1 MVGAPEGDADDE
13 GDNDS
18 DGDKDGD
25 RDGENDTDGNNDGDI
40 DGDLDREGDSD
51 RGDVAVARLELLFRV
66 TPTAMPA
73 AITEAVKT
81 KPRIL
86 INRRRCNR
94 FRSAADSSTTAWPST
109 RGTSSPSSTR
119 LASGTKIVALSLA
132 SSFRRAVRRGGWT
145 TGGSPSPVSGD
156 ASLSLPLPRM
166 LFLLLLSS
174 GPRTGKAPG

>member
-94 FRSAADSSTTAWPST
+94 FRSAADCSMTA
-109 RGTSSPSSTR
+109 
-119 LASGTKIVALSLA
+119 
-132 SSFRRAVRRGGWT
+132 
-145 TGGSPSPVSGD
+145 
-156 ASLSLPLPRM
+156 
-166 LFLLLLSS
+166 
-174 GPRTGKAPG
+174 